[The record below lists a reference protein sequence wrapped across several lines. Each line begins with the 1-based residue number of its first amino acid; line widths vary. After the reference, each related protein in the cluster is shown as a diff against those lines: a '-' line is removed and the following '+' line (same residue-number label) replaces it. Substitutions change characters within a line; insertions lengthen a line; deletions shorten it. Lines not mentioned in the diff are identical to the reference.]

1 MDLGRRRLGRLVGKV
16 AWQSDGARPRHGKIG
31 TVEPIGRYR
40 LGGDG
45 WVVEVVDRSPISFPL
60 WWRGRGP
67 PEQHH
72 HPSPSSSAMFKL
84 RRVRGCNYAPF
95 NAWRDGPPY
104 INLGAAGALVAARP
118 LPRALP
124 CSRNQRYYDVKRLNL
139 GPVRLGTHRLAA
151 CWRGWRCMTSATASR
166 PSFSGR
172 ADGYKVN
179 DIAYIAE
186 TANNLVSSP

>member
-1 MDLGRRRLGRLVGKV
+1 MAKSGRL
-16 AWQSDGARPRHGKIG
+16 SRS
-31 TVEPIGRYR
+31 
-40 LGGDG
+40 GGIG
-45 WVVEVVDRSPISFPL
+45 WVVMVG
-60 WWRGRGP
+60 WWRWLIDHPSAFRFGGEDAARLNNN
-67 PEQHH
+67 H

-124 CSRNQRYYDVKRLNL
+124 RSRNQRYYDVKRLNL
-139 GPVRLGTHRLAA
+139 GPVRLGAHRLAA

-186 TANNLVSSP
+186 TATNLVSSP